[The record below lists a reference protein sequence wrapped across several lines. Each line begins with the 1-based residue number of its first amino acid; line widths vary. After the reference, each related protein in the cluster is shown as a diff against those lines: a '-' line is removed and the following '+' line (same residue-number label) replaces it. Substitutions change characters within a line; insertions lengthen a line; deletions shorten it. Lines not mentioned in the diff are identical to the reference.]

1 VVETADAKVARW
13 LGIVSDL
20 LCEPLPAVPYLDL
33 CEELHTTFDVV
44 GALWSRRGPADLSRT
59 VGTPSNDE
67 LFSPADNEWML
78 TREASAMH
86 PLLRWYSA
94 TGDHSP
100 QTLARVP
107 TGLAPRRDRDR
118 LNTLFV
124 PAGVEMQLAIPV
136 RTGVVSESFVLGR
149 SGTDF
154 SDQDLE
160 VARRIQPAFVAL
172 DYQVRL
178 LVRLSPVDV
187 GEVAHA
193 VELTGR
199 ELAVLRLL
207 AKGHTAVGISLRLS
221 TSPRT
226 VQKHLQ
232 HVYRKLDVGDR
243 MAAVRLASELHL
255 ITEQPPPLASQR

>member
-1 VVETADAKVARW
+1 MLETADARVARW

-20 LCEPLPAVPYLDL
+20 LCAPLAEVPYLII

-44 GALWSRRGPADLSRT
+44 GALWSCRGPADMSRS
-59 VGTPSNDE
+59 VGTPSNE
-67 LFSPADNEWML
+67 EMFSPADNEWML
-78 TREASAMH
+78 TREAAAMH
-86 PLLRWYSA
+86 PLLRWYST
-94 TGDHSP
+94 TGDHSA

-107 TGLAPRRDRDR
+107 ADLAPRRDRDR

-136 RTGVVSESFVLGR
+136 RMGVVSETFVLGR
-149 SGTDF
+149 AGADF

-178 LVRLSPVDV
+178 LGRFSPLDIREVVHTVR
-187 GEVAHA
+187 
-193 VELTGR
+193 LTGR

-207 AKGHTAVGISLRLS
+207 AQGHTAFGIALRLS

-255 ITEQPPPLASQR
+255 IAEQSPVASQR